1 MKRKVQVIKKS
12 KSKKTLWINLGLLAI
27 ISFCAFLMVF
37 TGKTMA
43 AETTPPNQFY
53 GTVLAHE
60 DSPFTAQGVMTMLG
74 VYGSQQPVYC
84 MNHDKDAP
92 GDYNDIG
99 SQGDLMTL
107 DQQTPMDA
115 GMAYILQNGYPNA
128 NPTGDPSATAFEQ
141 YSVTQWAV
149 WIYLYDTGQDNSG
162 KTAFHREGVLT
173 EYGNLSTAVSNL
185 VNGAK
190 NASSQ
195 PIEESL
201 SFNGTATISPSN
213 DGNSFET
220 SMIGINASS
229 NLSSYKVTVTAP
241 SGFSVVTSSGRTI
254 SGSDLASYSFSP
266 SESFRIVIPTSS
278 ISSSNRT
285 VSVKVTGTFTNNVYY
300 RYLPPEGTNV
310 QKATI
315 SVVYAVNS
323 EKEIPMQVTIP
334 VAKLSV
340 LKVDADTG
348 EPIAGAILQL
358 KDSEGETI
366 EEWVTTTEAKVF
378 DQLLAGS
385 TYTVEEV
392 SPATGYVNQDEKES
406 ITLTAANSDTPA
418 VIKMENEVTKI
429 QVGKIDLNTGNYIA
443 GATLRIINQATGEV
457 YLDNI
462 VTADEPT
469 LITKIPVG
477 TYILQEVA
485 APAGY
490 VLNPTSLRF
499 TVTNTGSVQQVF
511 IKNNYTYVSIADQ
524 KISINLSIAGFKLEI
539 KNSAGEVV
547 DSYTSDGKVHTT
559 EELEVGRYT
568 IEEVEAPAGYICY
581 PTPIEVYVPEK
592 GTVAANEIYFPN
604 DYTKVQISKV
614 DITTS
619 EELPGAEIEIRN
631 EDGEVVE
638 KWTSSDTPHQID
650 RLPVGSYELVETIAP
665 EGYQLQENSVQ
676 FEVLETGE
684 IQSTVMYNEPKIEV
698 PDTASQASVVTYI
711 CGIVIVLCGIG
722 LVLYNVKEHKK
733 KKRK

>member
-1 MKRKVQVIKKS
+1 MKRGHRTLFVNITLLSIIVLAAVFLGVV
-12 KSKKTLWINLGLLAI
+12 KT
-27 ISFCAFLMVF
+27 
-37 TGKTMA
+37 TMA
-43 AETTPPNQFY
+43 APTSTNYINDYFGFSRSDLVSYLESHENDDYFIGTPYYSSPDVSAWPN
-53 GTVLAHE
+53 G
-60 DSPFTAQGVMTMLG
+60 
-74 VYGSQQPVYC
+74 
-84 MNHDKDAP
+84 AP
-92 GDYNDIG
+92 GPNGEKYMNCTGFVWYVMNAIATQNHSIIPCSAIRRNPDTYYSPTWAEFQNSSTVQGNVVYYDFSSKEEMLASGILEKGDIIW
-99 SQGDLMTL
+99 SYADL
-107 DQQTPMDA
+107 
-115 GMAYILQNGYPNA
+115 NNEGYDHHV
-128 NPTGDPSATAFEQ
+128 GFFWGE
-141 YSVTQWAV
+141 
-149 WIYLYDTGQDNSG
+149 NSSDD
-162 KTAFHREGVLT
+162 KYWH
-173 EYGNLSTAVSNL
+173 STSHANL
-185 VNGAK
+185 VEQINSNVITEIVPK
-190 NASSQ
+190 N
-195 PIEESL
+195 PVITWRVYKL
-201 SFNGTATISPSN
+201 R
-213 DGNSFET
+213 DD
-220 SMIGINASS
+220 
-229 NLSSYKVTVTAP
+229 YKVTVTK
-241 SGFSVVTSSGRTI
+241 TST
-254 SGSDLASYSFSP
+254 DP
-266 SESFRIVIPTSS
+266 
-278 ISSSNRT
+278 
-285 VSVKVTGTFTNNVYY
+285 
-300 RYLPPEGTNV
+300 
-310 QKATI
+310 
-315 SVVYAVNS
+315 
-323 EKEIPMQVTIP
+323 
-334 VAKLSV
+334 
-340 LKVDADTG
+340 DTG
-348 EPIAGAILQL
+348 AKVNVAGARLRLRTEAGQ
-358 KDSEGETI
+358 TI
-366 EEWVTTTEAKVF
+366 EEWTSTTSPKEITGLSIGTTYVVEELSAPDGYVK
-378 DQLLAGS
+378 GS
-385 TYTVEEV
+385 SKTFTVEATTQEV
-392 SPATGYVNQDEKES
+392 AIEIENDYTKVRISKQDITNSQELPGATLQ
-406 ITLTAANSDTPA
+406 I
-418 VIKMENEVTKI
+418 ENEAGDVVQLNGQELKWVSGNTPYEIEKLPVGTYYLRETIAPEGYILNQSRVKFEVKETGEVQTVTMKDDVTKI

-443 GATLRIINQATGEV
+443 GATLRIIDQATGEV

-462 VTADEPT
+462 VTTNEPMT
-469 LITKIPVG
+469 ITKVPVG

-524 KISINLSIAGFKLEI
+524 KISIDLSIAGFKLEI

-733 KKRK
+733 KKKK